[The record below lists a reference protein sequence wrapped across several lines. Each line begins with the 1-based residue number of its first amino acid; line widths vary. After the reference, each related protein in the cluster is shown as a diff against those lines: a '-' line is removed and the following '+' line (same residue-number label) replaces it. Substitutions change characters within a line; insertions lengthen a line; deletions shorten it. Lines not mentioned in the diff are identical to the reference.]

1 MADWTAGYVTD
12 VAYTFGYYPELN
24 PLRSKLALLN
34 RRLHCPDFETGCELG
49 FGQGISVN
57 IHAAASSAAWCGT
70 DFNPAHA
77 AFAQELSVAARL
89 GARLFD
95 DSFEQFA
102 ARDDLPEF
110 DYIGLHG
117 VWSWISDANRSV
129 LVDFF
134 RRKLRVGG
142 VLYIS

>member
-12 VAYTFGYYPELN
+12 VAYTFGYYSELN

-34 RRLHCPDFETGCELG
+34 RRLHCTDFKTGCELG

-77 AFAQELSVAARL
+77 AFAHELSVAARL

-95 DSFEQFA
+95 D
-102 ARDDLPEF
+102 
-110 DYIGLHG
+110 
-117 VWSWISDANRSV
+117 
-129 LVDFF
+129 
-134 RRKLRVGG
+134 
-142 VLYIS
+142 